1 MNNSFRLVFII
12 FTFLLFLL
20 GLFSDNLH
28 ILFWSVMLQ
37 FIHNFWYSLINIYN
51 RIIFLC
57 FNGSIFIFLFG
68 RLFVS
73 YFFGYKS
80 GISGILGTNF
90 YEVYLIVFILKI
102 IYIGLITLYIGFRI
116 YDRKIEENF
125 QNSPHVKFN
134 PYLRITSLIVFY
146 ITIIFKVMVDY
157 EAVQVASSQGYFEYF
172 STFKSSL
179 PSMVVL
185 LSKFNAISFYTY
197 LSTKPIKKRVLPV
210 IAIYLTVSTLSLF
223 TGSRSNFMLN
233 VLIIIIYFGLRTAT
247 SNENWFGKIE
257 KMMVLILIP
266 VLMIVMTFIGEAR
279 NKYSKGISSS
289 IDTIFEFFYSQGVSV
304 NIIGYTK
311 LLEKS
316 IPDKIYSFGP
326 FIEYF
331 RYNIL
336 SKFQDVK
343 FLEGQ
348 SVERA
353 LEGYQYSHT
362 MSYLIMPDL
371 YIRGVGYGSSYMA
384 ELFHDFGWIGLIF
397 GGIIFG
403 MIIGKFTLEFN
414 NKSIFIVLI
423 VLMMTRAILFVPR
436 ASTVYFIINTFIIEN
451 IVGVIVIF
459 SLAFTIKALVGNKYE
474 SN

>member
-20 GLFSDNLH
+20 GLFNDNLH

-57 FNGSIFIFLFG
+57 FNVSIFIFLFG

-80 GISGILGTNF
+80 DISGILGTNF
-90 YEVYLIVFILKI
+90 YEASLIVFILKI
-102 IYIGLITLYIGFRI
+102 IYTGLITLYIGFKI

-233 VLIIIIYFGLRTAT
+233 VLIIIIYFGLSTAT
-247 SNENWFGKIE
+247 SNEKWFGKME

-266 VLMIVMTFIGEAR
+266 VLMVVMTFIGEAR

-343 FLEGQ
+343 VLEGQ

-384 ELFHDFGWIGLIF
+384 ELFHDFGWIGLIIGGMLF
-397 GGIIFG
+397 GI
-403 MIIGKFTLEFN
+403 IIGKFTLEFN

>member
-20 GLFSDNLH
+20 GLFNDNLH

-57 FNGSIFIFLFG
+57 FNVSIFIFLFG

-80 GISGILGTNF
+80 DISGILGTNF
-90 YEVYLIVFILKI
+90 YEASLIVFILKI
-102 IYIGLITLYIGFRI
+102 IYTGLITLYIGFKI

-125 QNSPHVKFN
+125 QNSHHVKFN

-179 PSMVVL
+179 PSIVVI
-185 LSKFNAISFYTY
+185 LSKFNTISFFIY
-197 LSTKPIKKRVLPV
+197 LSTRPIKKRVLPV
-210 IAIYLTVSTLSLF
+210 TAIYLAVNALSLL

-233 VLIIIIYFGLRTAT
+233 VLIIIIYFGLSTAT
-247 SNENWFGKIE
+247 SNEKWFGKME

-266 VLMIVMTFIGEAR
+266 VLMVVMTFIGEAR

-343 FLEGQ
+343 VLEGQ

-384 ELFHDFGWIGLIF
+384 ELFHDFGWIGLIIGGMLF
-397 GGIIFG
+397 GI
-403 MIIGKFTLEFN
+403 IIGKFTLEFN

>member
-1 MNNSFRLVFII
+1 M
-12 FTFLLFLL
+12 
-20 GLFSDNLH
+20 
-28 ILFWSVMLQ
+28 
-37 FIHNFWYSLINIYN
+37 
-51 RIIFLC
+51 
-57 FNGSIFIFLFG
+57 SIFIFLFG

-80 GISGILGTNF
+80 DISGILGTNF
-90 YEVYLIVFILKI
+90 YEASLIVFILKI
-102 IYIGLITLYIGFRI
+102 IYTGLITLYIGFKI

-125 QNSPHVKFN
+125 QNSHHVKFN

-179 PSMVVL
+179 PSIVVI
-185 LSKFNAISFYTY
+185 LSKFNTISFFIY
-197 LSTKPIKKRVLPV
+197 LSTRPIKKLVLPV
-210 IAIYLTVSTLSLF
+210 TAIYLAVNALSLL

-233 VLIIIIYFGLRTAT
+233 VLIIIIYFGLSTAT
-247 SNENWFGKIE
+247 SNEKWFGKME

-266 VLMIVMTFIGEAR
+266 VLMVVMTYIGEAR

-343 FLEGQ
+343 VLEGQ

-384 ELFHDFGWIGLIF
+384 ELFHDFGWIGLIIGGMLF
-397 GGIIFG
+397 GI
-403 MIIGKFTLEFN
+403 IIGKFTLEFN

>member
-1 MNNSFRLVFII
+1 
-12 FTFLLFLL
+12 
-20 GLFSDNLH
+20 
-28 ILFWSVMLQ
+28 
-37 FIHNFWYSLINIYN
+37 
-51 RIIFLC
+51 
-57 FNGSIFIFLFG
+57 LFG

-247 SNENWFGKIE
+247 SNENWFGKME